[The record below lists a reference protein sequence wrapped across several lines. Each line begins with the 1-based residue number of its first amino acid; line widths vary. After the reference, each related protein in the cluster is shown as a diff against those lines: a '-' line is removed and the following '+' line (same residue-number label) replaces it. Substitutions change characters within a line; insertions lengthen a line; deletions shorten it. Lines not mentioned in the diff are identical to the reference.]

1 MIGGLRM
8 ASLLKKCK
16 DFLGFDTDLMDE
28 DDYDNPELYDEEEAF
43 REDTRR
49 SFFDTYEPSDHDFEM
64 SRSKRSRGKEK
75 NNEKVVNFNNNGG
88 LKVVLCNPTE
98 FDNCPNICGH
108 LREQMTIVLN
118 LEFVQSTSE
127 RKRIFDFV
135 SGCCFALDC
144 NIQKVSDLIYVIAPY
159 NVDLLAEVD
168 MDKNESFD
176 TDYIYRATM

>member
-1 MIGGLRM
+1 MIGGFIM
-8 ASLLKKCK
+8 ANLLKKCK
-16 DFLGFDTDLMDE
+16 DFLGFDSDTMDE
-28 DDYDNPELYDEEEAF
+28 EDYENPEMYDDEETL
-43 REDTRR
+43 REDARR
-49 SFFDTYEPSDHDFEM
+49 SFFDSYEPSDHVFEL
-64 SRSKRSRGKEK
+64 SRSRKSRGRDKSGD
-75 NNEKVVNFNNNGG
+75 KVVNFNSNGG

-98 FDNCPNICGH
+98 FDNCPTICSH
-108 LREQMTIVLN
+108 LRDQMTVVLN

-168 MDKNESFD
+168 MDKSESFD
-176 TDYIYRATM
+176 TDYLYKATM